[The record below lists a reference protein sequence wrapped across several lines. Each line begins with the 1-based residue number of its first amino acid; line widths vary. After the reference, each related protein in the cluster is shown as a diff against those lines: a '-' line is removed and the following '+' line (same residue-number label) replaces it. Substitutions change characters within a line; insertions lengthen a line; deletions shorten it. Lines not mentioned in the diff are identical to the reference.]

1 MTQRANHLIIGGGI
15 LGLTIARELSLRGY
29 GNITVLEKE
38 KRIGENAS
46 GRNSGVLHAGIYY
59 TPDSLKAK
67 FCLNGNKRM
76 KEYCRQRNIPV
87 DETGKVIVTR
97 SAGEVPVLKELYQR
111 ALLNGAEAELIDA
124 RELVKVEPY
133 ARTRE
138 VALFSPHTAVV
149 DPRKV
154 LEALEHDLLSSGSV
168 RVLKGAAF
176 SGLRNDHE
184 AVVGKDIMKFDFLIN
199 AAGSFSDRVAHSFGA
214 GLNYRVLPFR
224 GTYRR
229 LREQR
234 SFLVKGSIY
243 PVPDMR
249 NPFLGVHFTRGIDG
263 TVYIG
268 PTAIPAFGREHYGGV
283 KGLGRE
289 TPGILYRDLVL
300 FFRNPPFRKVSLS
313 EPAKY
318 INRFFFEEVRDLV
331 NTLTETDIVPSD
343 KAGIRPQL
351 VDWQKKELV
360 MDFVVLRHGNS
371 IHILNAVSPGFTSSM
386 AFAEYIVKK
395 YVIEM

>member
-1 MTQRANHLIIGGGI
+1 MTDRANHLIIGGGI
-15 LGLTIARELSLRGY
+15 MGLTIARELSLRGY
-29 GNITVLEKE
+29 GNIVVLEKE

-67 FCLNGNKRM
+67 FCLNGNRRM
-76 KEYCRQRNIPV
+76 KEYCRQRKIPV

-97 SAGEVPVLKELYQR
+97 NAGEVPVLKELYQR
-111 ALLNGAEAELIDA
+111 ALLNGTDAELIDQ
-124 RELVKVEPY
+124 RELEKVEPY
-133 ARTRE
+133 ARTCE
-138 VALFSPHTAVV
+138 AALFSPHTAVV
-149 DPRKV
+149 DPQKV
-154 LEALEHDLLSSGSV
+154 LEALEHDLVSSGKV

-184 AVVGKDIMKFDFLIN
+184 AKVGEEIVKFNLLIN
-199 AAGSFSDRVAHSFGA
+199 AAGSYSDRVAHSFGA

-224 GTYRR
+224 GTYRK
-229 LREQR
+229 LKGER
-234 SFLVKGSIY
+234 SFLVKGNIY

-283 KGLGRE
+283 KGLDRE
-289 TPGILYRDLVL
+289 MPEILYRDLVL
-300 FFRNPPFRKVSLS
+300 FFRNPAFRKVSLA

-318 INRFFFEEVRDLV
+318 IHRLFFEEVRALV
-331 NTLTETDIVPSD
+331 KTLDETDIVSSD

-351 VDWQKKELV
+351 VDWEKKELV

-386 AFAEYIVKK
+386 AFAEYVVKK
-395 YVIEM
+395 YITEM